1 MMKTKICL
9 LLAAII
15 KENTRRSTMHQGFI
29 PVLSFKDAVADA
41 LKMKEALEWL
51 SSNSEFTI
59 EKPNGRRSTNAFLAD

>member
-1 MMKTKICL
+1 MNKDEHLMVVFQEEL
-9 LLAAII
+9 GELA
-15 KENTRRSTMHQGFI
+15 MHQGFI
-29 PVLSFKDAVADA
+29 PVLSFKDALADA